1 VWKKPVVGRGEEE
14 GGDGIHKDRAIRRI
28 RGSQRRRGKGEEGDE
43 SLAMSA
49 GASKCACRRGVFSE
63 SGKILYRDETCTTK
77 AKRLTFLK
85 EGVFFS

>member
-1 VWKKPVVGRGEEE
+1 VRKRAATADGEPQGEVDDDEKREFLFFFTPYMAATGREGEGVVRDASEQ
-14 GGDGIHKDRAIRRI
+14 ACV
-28 RGSQRRRGKGEEGDE
+28 
-43 SLAMSA
+43 SA
-49 GASKCACRRGVFSE
+49 RGVFSE